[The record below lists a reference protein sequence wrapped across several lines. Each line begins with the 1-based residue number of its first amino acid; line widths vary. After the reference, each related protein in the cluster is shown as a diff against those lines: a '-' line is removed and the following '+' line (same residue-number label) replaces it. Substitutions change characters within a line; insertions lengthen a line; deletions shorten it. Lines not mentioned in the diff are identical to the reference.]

1 VNNAADGLIKLRL
14 ISQNCDLYG
23 HLHVPFGLKASRR
36 GNPAREDISMQKFKS
51 TQRSALKSKQDNEGV
66 RVVKKGKGKP
76 KSKVP
81 SEREKKS
88 SAFEKVK
95 GIVTRLSVMWI
106 YDNWSLIH
114 DKASFCIDVL
124 MEILK

>member
-1 VNNAADGLIKLRL
+1 
-14 ISQNCDLYG
+14 
-23 HLHVPFGLKASRR
+23 
-36 GNPAREDISMQKFKS
+36 MQKFKS

-76 KSKVP
+76 KSKLP
-81 SEREKKS
+81 PEREKKS
-88 SAFEKVK
+88 SVFEQVK
-95 GIVTRLSVMWI
+95 GIVIQLSVRWV

-114 DKASFCIDVL
+114 DKASVCADVL